1 MVTMVRFFKRLSR
14 PMPVLIVLA
23 IMVAVESYLYIFV
36 YVPRLAPPEDLS
48 SAQTTTPGI
57 EASPTKAEAPP
68 KAEAPSKAGGSGED
82 SRDSAGGNQRPAPL
96 NTAGVTQYA
105 TTGVASAAAA
115 LQYAT
120 IGVASAAAALQYA
133 SPDKTYKSLVAA
145 GDISSCT
152 NNNDEATAKLLGSIQ
167 GTILVLGDAAYEH
180 GSPEEFADCYSS
192 TWGRFKDRTKP
203 VPGNHD
209 YHTEGA
215 EGYFEYFGK
224 AAGDPSEG
232 YYSYDLGAWHI
243 VALNSNCEEV
253 PGGCEEASPQLRW
266 LKEDLAANKDKSCAL
281 AYMHHPRFSSGEEHG
296 NTHYVKPL
304 WEALYEAGADVVLSG
319 HTHNYERFAP
329 QDPDGEAD
337 PERGIRAFVVGT
349 GGGESPHPI
358 GDPIANSEV
367 HNDETNGVLKLTL
380 HAEGYEWRFVPVE
393 GETFSDSGNAR
404 CH

>member
-1 MVTMVRFFKRLSR
+1 MVTMVRFFKGLGL

-36 YVPRLAPPEDLS
+36 YVPVRSPALLEDS
-48 SAQTTTPGI
+48 SYAQTTTPRI
-57 EASPTKAEAPP
+57 EASPSKT
-68 KAEAPSKAGGSGED
+68 EAPSKAGGSGED

-105 TTGVASAAAA
+105 TAGVTQYATAGVTQYATTGVASAAAA
-115 LQYAT
+115 LQYAP
-120 IGVASAAAALQYA
+120 
-133 SPDKTYKSLVAA
+133 PDKTYNSLVAA

-167 GTILVLGDAAYEH
+167 GTILVLGDAVYEH

-203 VPGNHD
+203 VPGNHE
-209 YHTEGA
+209 YHTQGA

-224 AAGDPSEG
+224 AAGNHDKG
-232 YYSYDLGAWHI
+232 YYSFDLGEIWHI

-266 LKEDLAANKDKSCAL
+266 LKEDLAANKDKRCTL
-281 AYMHHPRFSSGEEHG
+281 AYMHHPRFSSGKEHG
-296 NTHYVKPL
+296 NTHSVKPL
-304 WEALYEAGADVVLSG
+304 WDALYEAGADVVLSG

-329 QDPDGEAD
+329 QDPEGEAD
-337 PERGIRAFVVGT
+337 SERGIREFVVGT
-349 GGGESPHPI
+349 GGGEESLHPI

-367 HNDETNGVLKLTL
+367 HNDETFGVLKLTL
-380 HAEGYEWRFVPVE
+380 RPEGYEWRFVPVE